1 MSFCFWLCSNVNITW
16 TQVTVWGYSEVISE
30 RQQLSSLVFEVVDKF
45 GIFSILPCQS
55 FLHTHTYI
63 IYCIFAY
70 VSISICEFNICWCSL
85 KCVQKL
91 HLQLKHRCVDGLCS
105 MAFKATNDGVEDFL
119 SDCHLLGV
127 VVSSSLKEWVNHVSL
142 YSTSSQNQ
150 NERQMEW
157 QNYVVFKVIVLYAVM
172 NKWIRVKTQFVL
184 FNVVYALPID
194 WVCADFYV
202 LCGTGISFIERK
214 LAWKTVDVSVAL
226 GPNRSPS
233 SLLDQIASIIR

>member
-1 MSFCFWLCSNVNITW
+1 MSFCFWLCSDANITW

-30 RQQLSSLVFEVVDKF
+30 RQQLSSLVFEIVDKF

-55 FLHTHTYI
+55 FLHTNTYI
-63 IYCIFAY
+63 IYCIFDY
-70 VSISICEFNICWCSL
+70 VSISICVFNIFWCSL

-105 MAFKATNDGVEDFL
+105 MAFKTTNDGVEDFL

-142 YSTSSQNQ
+142 YSTSNQNQ

-172 NKWIRVKTQFVL
+172 NRSKNAICTVQCCLCTAYRLGVCRLLWCVWYW
-184 FNVVYALPID
+184 NVIYWEEVGLKNS
-194 WVCADFYV
+194 WCF
-202 LCGTGISFIERK
+202 CCF
-214 LAWKTVDVSVAL
+214 
-226 GPNRSPS
+226 RS
-233 SLLDQIASIIR
+233 